1 MIKVESDQKLKIEN
15 EHMILKDVQVGKD
28 SVIWDFV
35 NLYNCKIGSSCI
47 IGSFVEIQ
55 KNSEIGN
62 CCKISSFTFICEGV
76 TIEDNVFIGH
86 NVTFINDLYPRS
98 TKSSRTLQTEEDWTV
113 IPTTVKKG
121 SSVGSS
127 ATILAGITIGE
138 HSIVGAGSVVTADVP
153 ANTIVAGNPARKI
166 RGINDDS

>member
-1 MIKVESDQKLKIEN
+1 MIHRKAEVDSEKIGQNTNVWQFCVILKNASIGNNRNINSHVFIEN
-15 EHMILKDVQVGKD
+15 DV
-28 SVIWDFV
+28 
-35 NLYNCKIGSSCI
+35 I
-47 IGSFVEIQ
+47 IGNNVTVKS
-55 KNSEIGN
+55 
-62 CCKISSFTFICEGV
+62 GV
-76 TIEDNVFIGH
+76 QLWDGVRIEDNVFIGH